1 MNTSKKAGMFSLIF
15 RKGRIAGKHEKHAL
29 PVEGIDVEGPSRNG
43 LMFPATF
50 IAAHGVN
57 STEARKGT
65 ELQKL
70 IRYRETEM
78 VRYSETKIPIKNKN
92 TYQADMGPV

>member
-1 MNTSKKAGMFSLIF
+1 MFSDVATDGHAALTNIEHKQKT
-15 RKGRIAGKHEKHAL
+15 RNVLANLQEGENSVQLGKHEKHAL

-43 LMFPATF
+43 RMFPATF
-50 IAAHGVN
+50 IARHGVN

-70 IRYRETEM
+70 IRY
-78 VRYSETKIPIKNKN
+78 SETAH
-92 TYQADMGPV
+92 TA